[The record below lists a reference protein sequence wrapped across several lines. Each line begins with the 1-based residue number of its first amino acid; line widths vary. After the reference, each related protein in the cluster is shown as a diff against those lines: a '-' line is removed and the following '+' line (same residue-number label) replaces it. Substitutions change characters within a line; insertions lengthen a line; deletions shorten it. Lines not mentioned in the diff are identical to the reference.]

1 MPFVGKLRAPHVSTL
16 PVLGI
21 VLAAG
26 LLAVE
31 YSSQA
36 TQWAVMTDELQTSKL
51 ATSIGETL
59 SPVPRIHGAY
69 YGALNQLYPLLL
81 APLYRWLSAPAA
93 FDGAHVLNAFLL
105 ASSAWPAYLLGRAVT
120 CRAAGG
126 YFAAALTAFTPWLVL
141 SSTLLTENAA
151 YPAFVWAVF
160 LCHRALHE
168 PSTGRDAAAVGALVL
183 AYLARTQLFVLAVAL
198 PIAVVAYERDLRRA
212 FLRHRLLAAAYGI
225 GAAVAVG
232 LAAAG
237 SLSRVLGKSA
247 LAALFLKRQP
257 SAGIPDK

>member
-1 MPFVGKLRAPHVSTL
+1 ASWEKKGPPPSLEYLPASSVTPKAPSAPAEPARTRAQSAHEAAAARMRMLGERIGGRVRRLDPPAGKMPFVRKLLPLHVSTL

-51 ATSIGETL
+51 ATSIGGTL

-69 YGALNQLYPLLL
+69 YGALNQLYPLRLP
-81 APLYRWLSAPAA
+81 PLYRCLSAPSA

-120 CRAAGG
+120 GRAAGG

-151 YPAFVWAVF
+151 YPAFVWAV
-160 LCHRALHE
+160 
-168 PSTGRDAAAVGALVL
+168 
-183 AYLARTQLFVLAVAL
+183 
-198 PIAVVAYERDLRRA
+198 
-212 FLRHRLLAAAYGI
+212 
-225 GAAVAVG
+225 
-232 LAAAG
+232 
-237 SLSRVLGKSA
+237 
-247 LAALFLKRQP
+247 
-257 SAGIPDK
+257 

>member
-1 MPFVGKLRAPHVSTL
+1 MPPVRKLRAPHVSTL

-81 APLYRWLSAPAA
+81 SPLYRWLSAPSA

-120 CRAAGG
+120 GSRAS
-126 YFAAALTAFTPWLVL
+126 LW
-141 SSTLLTENAA
+141 
-151 YPAFVWAVF
+151 
-160 LCHRALHE
+160 
-168 PSTGRDAAAVGALVL
+168 
-183 AYLARTQLFVLAVAL
+183 
-198 PIAVVAYERDLRRA
+198 
-212 FLRHRLLAAAYGI
+212 RHR
-225 GAAVAVG
+225 
-232 LAAAG
+232 
-237 SLSRVLGKSA
+237 SR
-247 LAALFLKRQP
+247 
-257 SAGIPDK
+257 